1 MSYLYRVHLL
11 VPWQHQVITILW
23 FVWLLSTPFTQINKH
38 LLMKL
43 SSTNSTRCLPWPGRA
58 VHTSQSRCLP
68 WPGRAVHTSQS
79 RCLPWPGR
87 AVHTSQSFGAH
98 ISLFP
103 WWDRVIPILSDQ
115 SFGCGFRVGLQAEP
129 SFCQELSSKWTTLQ
143 RETTTLVNKLT
154 PYVIAVQLRREYSR
168 AGLALVV

>member
-43 SSTNSTRCLPWPGRA
+43 SSTNST
-58 VHTSQSRCLP
+58 
-68 WPGRAVHTSQS
+68 